1 MSYDSRKLA
10 KYSES
15 RHKKIVSNIKEIIY
29 TLNIPYQYLKST
41 FNGTEYDF
49 FEYHTSKEEDI
60 KEWYIMTHEGVR
72 ILEFYSEILR
82 DGKYHDKNEIKTKIM
97 KFSDQ
102 IKNQI
107 IVYNSGTDTLVYVD
121 KTQPPIKDNPKA
133 LADGKYIYSSAKLAI
148 DTGQTYE
155 QVNYEIEYICHS
167 LSDVSNQFCHCFT
180 TESTYSYY
188 IMTQK
193 GYDILQ
199 SYCGMQNICKPVK
212 TIHVTDKNDKQIL
225 SWTQFKL
232 KVLEPE
238 SNITFEPLKKYQPT
252 GGNNI
257 MKFNDTTSTTTPS
270 ITYPSLALAA
280 SASRN
285 APVAKSALTKPHC
298 RELLDL
304 WYKKSKINI
313 YTATNAKCGELLE
326 KDFLTQKIVQ
336 SLQTIRVLWGTD
348 HPGEDNERQKQYEM
362 GPGYYFERWMKN
374 YNFLTSSDMNDAF
387 LTGFNHITY
396 TTATEKLLKG
406 LEEKSKQLLKDLE
419 NKRAEIFL
427 QINAADT
434 YEQEIQ
440 ILKAYG
446 VLDTNGIISPAP
458 ADEITISLTSEE

>member
-1 MSYDSRKLA
+1 M
-10 KYSES
+10 E
-15 RHKKIVSNIKEIIY
+15 
-29 TLNIPYQYLKST
+29 LNMI
-41 FNGTEYDF
+41 F

-270 ITYPSLALAA
+270 IIYPSLALAA

-285 APVAKSALTKPHC
+285 APVAKSAPTTKSAPTKPRC
-298 RELLDL
+298 KELLNL
-304 WYKKSKINI
+304 WYDKSKTNI
-313 YTATNAKCGELLE
+313 YTAVNTKFGELL
-326 KDFLTQKIVQ
+326 KNDPLTQKIVQ
-336 SLQTIRVLWGTD
+336 SLQTIRVLWGTN
-348 HPGEDNERQKQYEM
+348 HPGEDNERQKQYEE
-362 GPGYYFERWMKN
+362 GPGYYFELWMKDYDFFVN
-374 YNFLTSSDMNDAF
+374 INKTNASFWTANFWTENF
-387 LTGFNHITY
+387 FNRLTY
-396 TTATEKLLKG
+396 TTVTEKLLKG
-406 LEEKSKQLLKDLE
+406 LEKKSKQLLKDLE
-419 NKRAEIFL
+419 NKRVEIFL

-446 VLDTNGIISPAP
+446 VLDANGIISPTP
-458 ADEITISLTSEE
+458 TDEITIPLTSEE